1 MLNEFRSISGNLSD
15 DSVHALAYA
24 GYGELYPLSFDAF
37 FHIRSGATDYLSP
50 GLFVEILLFL
60 D

>member
-15 DSVHALAYA
+15 DSVQALAY
-24 GYGELYPLSFDAF
+24 GGCGKLHPLSLDAF
-37 FHIRSGATDYLSP
+37 FHIRSSATDYLPS